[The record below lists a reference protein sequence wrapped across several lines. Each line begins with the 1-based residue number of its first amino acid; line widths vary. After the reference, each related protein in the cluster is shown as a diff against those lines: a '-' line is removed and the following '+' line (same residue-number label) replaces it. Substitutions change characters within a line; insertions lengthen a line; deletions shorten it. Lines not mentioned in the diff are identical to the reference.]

1 MTSRQHSR
9 TGPEG
14 EAGAPKGAVCYE
26 ASPVFGYLAAP
37 DGNAD
42 TVDQEVLSLFEE
54 PPARPAPS
62 ARPAP
67 PARPARPAAPE
78 RPAAPHPYLPEPEH
92 APVPDLGL
100 VPSRPPVTG
109 PQDARRRA
117 RRRTLTWIAVCAV
130 AACAASA
137 AVLYG
142 LVGPRDADRLVTL
155 DGPLPKAP
163 ATLPAI
169 ESSVAPAPVPTP
181 TASASVSA
189 SATPTPTTTPSAT
202 PSQTPSATP
211 SEAAREPSAS
221 PTPTPPPEP
230 PAREPAAPRTLSVG
244 STGPEV
250 ADLQRR
256 LDQVRVF
263 HGAYDG
269 VFDDDLADAVHRF
282 QWIRGVEEEAGV
294 YGPATRAA
302 LVAETSGAGER
313 DRRYS

>member
-54 PPARPAPS
+54 PPARPIA
-62 ARPAP
+62 
-67 PARPARPAAPE
+67 PARPAAPE
-78 RPAAPHPYLPEPEH
+78 RPAAPHPYLPEPEPEH

-100 VPSRPPVTG
+100 VPSRPPVAG

-155 DGPLPKAP
+155 DSPRPKAP

-181 TASASVSA
+181 TASVSA

-221 PTPTPPPEP
+221 PSPTPPPEP

-313 DRRYS
+313 DRHYS